1 MNSNEKRWIV
11 LLVLVVIIAIIL
23 GIVIVKGRENNNV
36 QQGETTSGT
45 LENEEKYVIELED
58 RTKLNTSEALK
69 SEKTYKNLSITNIQ
83 YTEKEGISILSADV
97 TNKGETIHESEIVKI
112 TILGENDETIAEINS
127 IIGKINPGET
137 IRLNASILED
147 VLNAKDFKI
156 EAID

>member
-11 LLVLVVIIAIIL
+11 LLVVVVIIAIIL
-23 GIVIVKGRENNNV
+23 GIVIVKGRENNSV
-36 QQGETTSGT
+36 QQGETTLGT

-58 RTKLNTSEALK
+58 GTKLNTSEALK
-69 SEKTYKNLSITNIQ
+69 NEKTYKNLSITNIQ

-127 IIGKINPGET
+127 VIGKINPGET
-137 IRLNASILED
+137 VRLNASILGD